1 MDARAYTG
9 RARSYMPLDPTGRG
23 AVAGRMHFGVV
34 MFPTDYAMRV
44 DDLARAVEARG
55 FESLWFPEHTHI
67 PVSRR
72 SPWPGGPTL
81 PKEYWHTHD
90 LFVALAMATAV
101 TTTLKVGSGICL
113 LVERDPITT
122 AKEVASL
129 DFLSRGRVLFGIGGG
144 WNAEEMEDHGTDF
157 KQRWRVLRERVL
169 AMKRIWTEDE
179 AAFEGDFVRFEPLWS
194 WPKPVQKPHPPILLG
209 GHGPRALARV
219 VDYCDGWL
227 PISVRA
233 GDLEAGMAARRWT
246 RRGWRASGTSASR
259 ARSSRSPRRRPTRC
273 CPSSTALP
281 GSRASSLSGAMDPRL
296 AGRRALVTGSSAG
309 IDVDGG
315 SVESIV

>member
-1 MDARAYTG
+1 
-9 RARSYMPLDPTGRG
+9 MPLDPTGCG

-81 PKEYWHTHD
+81 PKEYWHTYD
-90 LFVALAMATAV
+90 LFVALATAAAV

-144 WNAEEMEDHGTDF
+144 WNAEEMADHETQF
-157 KQRWRVLRERVL
+157 KTRFKLMRERIE
-169 AMKRIWTEDE
+169 AMQAIWTED
-179 AAFEGDFVRFEPLWS
+179 AAEYHGEMVDFGPMAA
-194 WPKPVQKPHPPILLG
+194 WPKPLQKPHPPVIVGGAFPHGARRAIAFGDGWVPHARRPEYGDVLPLLPQFRTLATEAG
-209 GHGPRALARV
+209 RDPATLPITVFGVPQDADLLARYRDAGVARV
-219 VDYCDGWL
+219 VFNLDPAKADEVL
-227 PISVRA
+227 PVLDRC
-233 GDLEAGMAARRWT
+233 AA
-246 RRGWRASGTSASR
+246 
-259 ARSSRSPRRRPTRC
+259 
-273 CPSSTALP
+273 L
-281 GSRASSLSGAMDPRL
+281 M
-296 AGRRALVTGSSAG
+296 RRAA
-309 IDVDGG
+309 
-315 SVESIV
+315 